1 MKGFFMKMKC
11 IYIVSKYTKHVMK
24 TFKTNLL
31 GLALAGLILGAC
43 SQTGMYE
50 TADLMNE
57 QAEAAKS
64 GFRLDPFGMG
74 NENARVYAATDCEN
88 FCIDPEN
95 PEYSV
100 QSSQISNNSGG
111 PNPQTRVF
119 SYAVY
124 NTLSGFQLD
133 WSYAATNNAGRKLK
147 ITVSGAG
154 FASPKSYTSAQLN
167 GGPGT
172 GSNTFAFDATWAA
185 CGVVTVVAEILD
197 GNNVLLATNT
207 TQYSLIG
214 ECKVD
219 CKESFSYV
227 KNQDGSYTFTYLS
240 EEDLNNAEV
249 KFTSPHVS
257 EITSEDGKI
266 YTVNPGNGQGSP
278 TVSTWVGD
286 ITACT
291 PITFTLSFTPDCDQ
305 NQAGFANLWTDF
317 KVNGESKK
325 DISEPT
331 DIIKFQ
337 CED

>member
-11 IYIVSKYTKHVMK
+11 IYIVSKYTKRTMK
-24 TFKTNLL
+24 TFKSNLL

-57 QAEAAKS
+57 QAEASKS

-74 NENARVYAATDCEN
+74 NENARVYATTDCQN

-100 QSSQISNNSGG
+100 QTATITNNNGPQI
-111 PNPQTRVF
+111 RVF
-119 SYAVY
+119 TYAVY
-124 NTLSGFQLD
+124 NTLTGFQLD
-133 WSYAATNNAGRKLK
+133 WNYASSNRAGRKLK

-167 GGPGT
+167 GGPGS
-172 GSNTFAFDATWAA
+172 GSNTFAFDAVWAA

-197 GNNVLLATNT
+197 GDDDVLATNT
-207 TQYSLIG
+207 TQYGLIG
-214 ECKVD
+214 ACIVSCE
-219 CKESFSYV
+219 ESFSYV
-227 KNQDGSYTFTYLS
+227 QNQDGSYTFTYRS
-240 EEDLNNAEV
+240 EVDLDDAEV
-249 KFTSPHVS
+249 KFTSPHVT

-266 YTVNPGNGQGSP
+266 YTVNPGNGKGSP

-305 NQAGFANLWTDF
+305 NQGGFANIWTDF
-317 KVNGESKK
+317 KVNEVSKK

-331 DIIKFQ
+331 DTIKFE
-337 CED
+337 CEE